1 MRDASQALPRNIYE
15 CYVLLVSWE
24 ELAVLPI
31 VSIPLVVQEFCSQF
45 AGVFTRRE
53 QKESFEALIAGL
65 SMSEN
70 RTIAGIHQ
78 RLLEGPTYERLH
90 HFMTDSPWSVKK
102 LAEWRLQYVK
112 KQIPSLLKKSGFSAG
127 ISSKKTGMELVHCQD
142 DKPIVPVSET
152 RKELQH
158 LSTGAPDLPVVT
170 TLDATFIHHTGED
183 IYGVYWY
190 WDYANKKY
198 TLAQR
203 LVLSTLVTPAK
214 QIPLGWR
221 LFHRGFLDEQKLY
234 LESVQ
239 PAPDADQAAWG
250 EYNGLVEKYEQNER
264 EHIKQ
269 HDLAAELVDE
279 NERLGLEIDAYVCDA
294 ALAVPELMDR
304 IDGYNKAWVS
314 RMAKNRLVQTEH
326 ANGGFESIESFAKS
340 LPKEV
345 FAPVDVQTRHGQKR
359 KYYCFSKCLMVRGW
373 KKLRIVIS
381 YDNEELE
388 GEPVYLITNKKQWT
402 QPQKIVQV
410 YMMRDPIEHLIRD
423 AKQEVGFEDCQQRNE
438 NGVRK
443 HWEISFAAYTFLEL
457 GFEVPI
463 LPGVPAVRL
472 ETIGQRSRVM
482 EGAFL
487 YGFINHIK
495 QWVLEGK
502 DTKEIIGQIMTK
514 RLNRLAI

>member
-1 MRDASQALPRNIYE
+1 MDE
-15 CYVLLVSWE
+15 CYISPVPLE
-24 ELAVLPI
+24 KLAVLPI
-31 VSIPLVVQEFCSQF
+31 VRIPLVVQEFCSQF

-65 SMSEN
+65 SVSEN

-78 RLLEGPTYERLH
+78 LLLEGPTYERLH
-90 HFMTDSPWSVKK
+90 HFMTGSPWSIEK
-102 LAEWRLQYVK
+102 LAERRLQYVK
-112 KQIPSLLKKSGFSAG
+112 EQIPSVLKKSEFSAR
-127 ISSKKTGMELVHCQD
+127 ITSAKPGMELVYCQPG
-142 DKPIVPVSET
+142 KPIVPASET
-152 RKELQH
+152 GEGLSNPVQLQDIEG
-158 LSTGAPDLPVVT
+158 SGLPVVT
-170 TLDATFIHHTGED
+170 TLDATFIHHTGAD

-203 LVLSTLVTPAK
+203 LVLSTLVTPKK

-221 LFHRGFLDEQKLY
+221 LFHRGFLDEQELY
-234 LESVQ
+234 LESVK
-239 PAPDADQAAWG
+239 PAPDADQAAWD
-250 EYNGLVEKYEQNER
+250 EYNSLVEDYERNKLGHR
-264 EHIKQ
+264 KQ

-279 NERLGLEIDAYVCDA
+279 NEQLGLKIDAYVCDA

-314 RMAKNRLVQTEH
+314 RLAKNRLVQTEH
-326 ANGGFESIESFAKS
+326 ANGGFESIESFAQS
-340 LPKEV
+340 LPKEA
-345 FAPVDVQTRHGQKR
+345 FKPADVQTRHGQKR
-359 KYYCFSKCLMVRGW
+359 TYYCFSKCLMVRGW

-381 YDNEELE
+381 YDNEKLE
-388 GEPVYLITNKKQWT
+388 GEPIYLITNKKQWV

-438 NGVRK
+438 DGVRK

-472 ETIGQRSRVM
+472 ETIGQKSRLI
-482 EGAFL
+482 EGAML
-487 YGFINHIK
+487 AGFVNLVK
-495 QWVLEGK
+495 QWVLEER
-502 DTKEIIGQIMTK
+502 DTGELIWEIMTR
-514 RLNRLAI
+514 RLNRLAA

>member
-1 MRDASQALPRNIYE
+1 M
-15 CYVLLVSWE
+15 
-24 ELAVLPI
+24 LPI
-31 VSIPLVVQEFCSQF
+31 VRIPLVVQEFCSEF

-90 HFMTDSPWSVKK
+90 HFMTSSPWSIEK
-102 LAEWRLQYVK
+102 LAERRLQYVK
-112 KQIPSLLKKSGFSAG
+112 EQMPSVLKKSEFSAR
-127 ISSKKTGMELVHCQD
+127 ITSERSVMELVNCQP
-142 DKPIVPVSET
+142 DKSIVPALET
-152 RKELQH
+152 GKELQH
-158 LSTGAPDLPVVT
+158 LGIEAHDLPVVT
-170 TLDATFIHHTGED
+170 TLDATFVHHTGGD

-190 WDYANKKY
+190 WDYVNKKY

-203 LVLSTLVTPAK
+203 LVLSTLVTPKK

-234 LESVQ
+234 LESVK
-239 PAPDADQAAWG
+239 PAPDAGQAAWD
-250 EYNGLVEKYEQNER
+250 EYNGLVEKYEQNKQ
-264 EHIKQ
+264 EHKKQ

-279 NERLGLEIDAYVCDA
+279 NEQLCLKIDAYVCDE
-294 ALAVPELMDR
+294 ALAVPELMDK

-314 RMAKNRLVQTEH
+314 RLAKNRLVQTEH

-340 LPKEV
+340 LSKEA
-345 FAPVDVQTRHGQKR
+345 FKPVDVQTRHGQKR
-359 KYYCFSKCLMVRGW
+359 TYYCFSKCLMVRGW

-381 YDNEELE
+381 YDNEKLE
-388 GEPVYLITNKKQWT
+388 GEPIYLVTNKKQWV

-438 NGVRK
+438 DGVRK

-463 LPGVPAVRL
+463 LPGVPTVRL
-472 ETIGQRSRVM
+472 ETIGQKSRLI
-482 EGAFL
+482 EGAML
-487 YGFINHIK
+487 QGFVNLVK
-495 QWVLEGK
+495 QWVLEGR
-502 DTKEIIGQIMTK
+502 DTKELIWEIMTR
-514 RLNRLAI
+514 RLNRLAA